1 MNESQE
7 DEIQEIVD
15 NLPKSM
21 SPHDITVFFLATLD
35 CYDIDADEARK
46 ILIDTF
52 GIYADHKR
60 RCAMN

>member
-15 NLPKSM
+15 NLPESM

-35 CYDIDADEARK
+35 CYDIDADEART

>member
-1 MNESQE
+1 
-7 DEIQEIVD
+7 
-15 NLPKSM
+15 M

-35 CYDIDADEARK
+35 CYDIDADEARL
-46 ILIDTF
+46 ILFDTF

>member
-7 DEIQEIVD
+7 DEIQAIVD
-15 NLPKSM
+15 NLPKNM